1 MVVTAGTD
9 GDNVGFLPSDDD
21 LLKLKAG
28 DHDSLFSFFL
38 SFLFCLKTVSVD

>member
-1 MVVTAGTD
+1 MVTAGTD

-21 LLKLKAG
+21 LLKAG

-38 SFLFCLKTVSVD
+38 FLFCLKTVSVD